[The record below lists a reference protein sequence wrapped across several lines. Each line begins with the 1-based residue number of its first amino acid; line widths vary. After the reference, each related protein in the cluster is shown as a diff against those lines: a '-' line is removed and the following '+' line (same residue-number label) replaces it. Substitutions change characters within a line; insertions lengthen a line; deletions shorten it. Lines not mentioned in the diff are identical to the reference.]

1 VAKKRLSRAQKRKK
15 KLQKRKSGQPR
26 RSLAY
31 HGNKY
36 RGERHVMA
44 LMRAETGILET
55 YVMSDREL
63 TDRQVEVALTK
74 FIGDL
79 RRDGYQPAEHR
90 DLVTVEP
97 ETYIDLVIWN
107 IRRNWDDLF
116 HGQPRHSGAEL
127 VGILRTIL
135 SSVET
140 WSTPSPESRGYL
152 NYIEGF
158 LAQGGIHPHLI
169 STDEGQEK
177 EPESPSDAEL
187 LLDLGQTW
195 LETDSNWAR
204 DRFFKKGQAM
214 LDGGQADA
222 IINVCQ
228 RLIGHR
234 SEEALIEALRPLL
247 QPAYRQLG
255 VPYGSSPNS
264 LLKRLLGQ

>member
-1 VAKKRLSRAQKRKK
+1 MAKKKLSRAQKRKK
-15 KLQKRKSGQPR
+15 KLQKRKSKQLH

-31 HGNKY
+31 YGNKY
-36 RGERHVMA
+36 KGERHVMA

-55 YVMSDREL
+55 YVMSHREL
-63 TDRQVEVALTK
+63 TDRQVEVALTRL
-74 FIGDL
+74 IGDL

-90 DLVTVEP
+90 DMVTVEP
-97 ETYIDLVIWN
+97 ETYMDLVIWS

-116 HGQPRHSGAEL
+116 HEQPRHSGAEL

-135 SSVET
+135 GSLET

-158 LAQGGIHPHLI
+158 LAQGGIHPRLI
-169 STDEGQEK
+169 PTDEGQEK
-177 EPESPSDAEL
+177 EPESPSDQEL
-187 LLDLGQTW
+187 LLDLGQAW

-204 DRFFKKGQAM
+204 DRFFNKGQAM

-234 SEEALIEALRPLL
+234 TEEAFIEELRPLL

-255 VPYGSSPNS
+255 VPFGESPNS
-264 LLKRLLGQ
+264 LMKRLLQP

>member
-1 VAKKRLSRAQKRKK
+1 MAKKRLSRAQKRKK
-15 KLQKRKSGQPR
+15 KLEKRKSGR
-26 RSLAY
+26 RPQSLAY

-36 RGERHVMA
+36 KGERHIMA

-63 TDRQVEVALTK
+63 TDRQVEVALTRL
-74 FIGDL
+74 IDDL
-79 RRDGYQPAEHR
+79 RRAGYQPAEHR
-90 DLVTVEP
+90 DMVTVEP
-97 ETYIDLVIWN
+97 ESYIDLVIWN

-116 HGQPRHSGAEL
+116 HEQPRHSGTEL

-135 SSVET
+135 ASLET

-158 LAQGGIHPHLI
+158 LAQGGVHPRLI
-169 STDEGQEK
+169 PIDEGQEK
-177 EPESPSDAEL
+177 EPESPSDEEL
-187 LLDLGQTW
+187 LLDLGQAW
-195 LETDSNWAR
+195 LEADSNWAR
-204 DRFFKKGQAM
+204 ERFFKKGQAM

-234 SEEALIEALRPLL
+234 TEEALIEELRPLL

-255 VPYGSSPNS
+255 VPYGNSPNS